1 MKVVDR
7 EEVVFNLIS
16 VNQSFVSVIAI
27 TLCRFSL
34 KPQTFEA
41 SSTFF
46 SQQIACTVTYLSK
59 TDFACDVTRSK
70 EVILQQK
77 TVFLSNNRSR

>member
-27 TLCRFSL
+27 AVSRFSL
-34 KPQTFEA
+34 KPLIF
-41 SSTFF
+41 
-46 SQQIACTVTYLSK
+46 
-59 TDFACDVTRSK
+59 
-70 EVILQQK
+70 
-77 TVFLSNNRSR
+77 